1 MTRDQELIMSLWFPQ
16 LLEKAKE
23 MEKEEKK
30 EAENVTAT

>member
-16 LLEKAKE
+16 LLEKSKE

-30 EAENVTAT
+30 EADNEKA

>member
-23 MEKEEKK
+23 MEKEEKELEK
-30 EAENVTAT
+30 EEA